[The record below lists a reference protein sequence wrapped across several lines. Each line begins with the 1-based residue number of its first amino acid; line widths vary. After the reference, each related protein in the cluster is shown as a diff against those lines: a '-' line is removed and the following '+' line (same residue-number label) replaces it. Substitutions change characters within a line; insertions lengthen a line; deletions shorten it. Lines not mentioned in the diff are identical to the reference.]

1 MSSLLYLG
9 FSVVAFLVSYS
20 IVFMLI
26 PMVLG
31 PFFTLDVGDISPS
44 WNATRNNIN
53 ATAQWVAPV
62 AMLVGIFIFI
72 LKVLMVAS
80 VRGRD

>member
-1 MSSLLYLG
+1 M
-9 FSVVAFLVSYS
+9 AFLVSYG

-31 PFFTLDVGDISPS
+31 PFFTLDVGEMDPE
-44 WNATRNNIN
+44 WEGVRTQVNT
-53 ATAQWVAPV
+53 TAQYITPV
-62 AMLVGIFIFI
+62 AMMVGLFIFV

-80 VRGRD
+80 TRGRD